1 MNKPSRRRAALLAT
15 LLIALVALGA
25 GCATRAITLPA
36 PPPVRY

>member
-1 MNKPSRRRAALLAT
+1 MNKPSRLILAA